1 MKGRAKASSSRK
13 GKGRGARSTTGRN
26 DEIESGRKDYYVSN
40 ALEITPHANKPL
52 VAMLKQPVMNRK
64 WKYYVQESSISGI
77 HTMSTVATSLVSISQ
92 GTTDIT
98 RTGDRVRVKKV
109 QLKGKLYGN
118 ASQTGPTTARFV
130 VFVWNIS
137 GVGQIN
143 PPSIVQVL
151 QASAGYGPYGS
162 YSRDYAD
169 QFQIVYDGIFSVEV
183 LTASQPV
190 DLIQLDRN
198 VTIDMEFA
206 AGAVQPMV
214 NGVYAF
220 LVTDVS
226 ANQPTV
232 NYQSTIWFEDL
243 DA

>member
-1 MKGRAKASSSRK
+1 MKKQNMMKGRKPKATSR
-13 GKGRGARSTTGRN
+13 GTTGKDDQTN
-26 DEIESGRKDYYVSN
+26 TGRKDYYVSN
-40 ALEITPHANKPL
+40 ALEITPHPNQHL
-52 VAMLKQPVMNRK
+52 VASLKQPVMNRK
-64 WKYYVQESSISGI
+64 WKYYVQESTIVGN
-77 HTMSTVATSLVSISQ
+77 HVMSTVGTSLVSISQ

-98 RTGDRVRVKKV
+98 RTGDRVRVKKI
-109 QLKGKLYGN
+109 QFKGKLYGN
-118 ASQTGPTTARFV
+118 ASQTGPTVGRLI

-143 PPSIVQVL
+143 PPSMVQIV
-151 QASAGYGPYGS
+151 QASAGFGPYGS

-169 QFQIVYDGIFSVEV
+169 QFQIVYDGLFSVEV
-183 LTASQPV
+183 LAANQPV

-198 VTIDMEFA
+198 CTIDMEFA
-206 AGAVQPMV
+206 AGATQPMV

-220 LVTDVS
+220 LVTDTS
-226 ANQPTV
+226 ANQPSV